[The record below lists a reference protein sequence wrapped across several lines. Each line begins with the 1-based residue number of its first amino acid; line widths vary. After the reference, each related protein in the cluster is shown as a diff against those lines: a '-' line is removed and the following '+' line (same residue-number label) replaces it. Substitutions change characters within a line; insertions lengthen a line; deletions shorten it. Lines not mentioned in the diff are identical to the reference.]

1 MAILSGGYQGARS
14 CTNGPQ
20 PGVWG
25 AMDYFLSAYSSK
37 GGVNTGIYNCRT
49 VRGGRTTS
57 LHGEGR
63 AADFGIRPHS
73 AAYGTALA
81 NAIVSMSKEL
91 QVQCV
96 IWNRKIWSSSYP
108 RSGWRRY
115 NGVAS
120 HVDHLHVEFTWAGA
134 NRGRSQAAKLW
145 AKTLGGINPEDIKIG
160 GGGSSN
166 TYKSISG
173 KTPLVKLYHKG
184 EPVKRI
190 QKAVGAKADGYYG
203 PSTVTKVKAYQ
214 RKHGLAA
221 DGMVGDK
228 TWAKINGGAK
238 APSTPKAPKFPFPRG
253 HWMGVESSNPKNHS
267 GYHAK
272 DRPGIKQ
279 WQQRMLDRGWAG
291 IGKADGRFG
300 PKSQRVARQFQA
312 EKNLAVDGLVGE
324 STWSASWSAPVT

>member
-25 AMDYFLSAYSSK
+25 AMDYFLSAYKSK
-37 GGVNTGIYNCRT
+37 GGVNTGIYNCRS

-63 AADFGIRPHS
+63 AADFGIRPHG

-108 RSGWRRY
+108 RSGWRNY

-145 AKTLGGINPEDIKIG
+145 AKTLGGIKPEDIKIG
-160 GGGSSN
+160 GGGGT
-166 TYKSISG
+166 TYKTVSG
-173 KTPLVKLYHKG
+173 STPLVRLYHKG

-190 QKAVGAKADGYYG
+190 QKAVGVKADGFYG

-214 RKHGLAA
+214 RKHKLSA
-221 DGMVGDK
+221 DGIVGDK
-228 TWAKINGGAK
+228 TWAKINSGAK
-238 APSTPKAPKFPFPRG
+238 APSEPKGDPYPLPKG
-253 HWMGVESSNPKNHS
+253 HFYYTEDSRSTVHS
-267 GYHAK
+267 GYWAK
-272 DRPGIKQ
+272 DRPAIRKIQKKVGTGVDGGYGAKTKAAVIR
-279 WQQRMLDRGWAG
+279 WQKKNSV
-291 IGKADGRFG
+291 KADG
-300 PKSQRVARQFQA
+300 
-312 EKNLAVDGLVGE
+312 AVGAQ
-324 STWSASWSAPVT
+324 TWKEMF